1 MKLFSTILADFTDE
15 DWQDVKDGIKE
26 CMINQF
32 EEMWTQYYLWNSDK
46 IEDMVACKLN
56 DFITEQFRELFN
68 RKDMKKLFM
77 QEMMKQISVGESRS
91 DIY

>member
-32 EEMWTQYYLWNSDK
+32 EEMWEQYYVWDCEQ
-46 IEDMVACKLN
+46 IEDMLANKLD
-56 DFITEQFRELFN
+56 DFIAEQFKELFN
-68 RKDMKKLFM
+68 QRDMRTLFM
-77 QEMMKQISVGESRS
+77 NEMLKQIQGGNSK
-91 DIY
+91 